1 MFASVSLKW
10 ISQSLTAWASNLFV
24 FEQSFVSAVVSVA
37 TAASLV
43 VVVVVVVVTVTVAV
57 SAAAEGAGR
66 GGTAA
71 PWRGSSGTAGSGA
84 SAAAAAVGQLEAA
97 AVLKTIKDVCS
108 SYRGPYPSTP
118 FRKLLKKGSSK
129 GFPEGGPSW
138 YWLWCPWPGPS
149 ICLAENFMVST
160 KNICRCTC
168 GAGGPGAGWC
178 GCRPPGLGRGR
189 PRSQRRA
196 ARRS

>member
-37 TAASLV
+37 TAASLAV
-43 VVVVVVVVTVTVAV
+43 VVVVVVVFVVV

-97 AVLKTIKDVCS
+97 AVLKQSKMCVHIVALIH
-108 SYRGPYPSTP
+108 PH
-118 FRKLLKKGSSK
+118 LLES
-129 GFPEGGPSW
+129 
-138 YWLWCPWPGPS
+138 C
-149 ICLAENFMVST
+149 
-160 KNICRCTC
+160 
-168 GAGGPGAGWC
+168 
-178 GCRPPGLGRGR
+178 
-189 PRSQRRA
+189 
-196 ARRS
+196 